1 MEYKLKVWDFRRN
14 LSKDAW
20 RYIDDKITKRK
31 LEGKDSDVILS
42 GVRIK
47 KSRIQKETSRNRW
60 VSTLEKYK
68 TR

>member
-1 MEYKLKVWDFRRN
+1 MEYRLKVWDFRRN
-14 LSKDAW
+14 LSKDVW